1 VTGVP
6 LNLLI
11 EKEQDNVKLV
21 FIGNY
26 IYADHQYKSIPEF
39 QHFPKRERN
48 RTGLQRTLTNL
59 MRSQS
64 PSYLAKT

>member
-6 LNLLI
+6 LNLLM

-39 QHFPKRERN
+39 PA
-48 RTGLQRTLTNL
+48 LTEEG
-59 MRSQS
+59 
-64 PSYLAKT
+64 KK